1 MAITGPSTGNRTLQG
16 NSSEGHSSEGHS
28 SEGHSCKEKS
38 GAIARATLRFRAAW
52 RRVSGAARRRC
63 APPGAQGNPAHRA
76 TGRCLG
82 RFGAAG
88 QGKTAGAAP
97 APVRALIGSSLLGV
111 SLLVSGCGP
120 FLVAIDSKAIEDNPG
135 KRTFYQRLADASI
148 ETKAIVNLHAQ
159 DERFDTAHLV
169 IQSYNGTV
177 LIAGQVAD
185 AALRQVANEVIRDIR
200 DVRRIYNELA
210 VAAPSSAMTRASDK
224 WIASKVKAA
233 LLASRRTPGRRTKVV
248 AENGVVYLLG
258 LVTAEEANRI
268 AAEASAVSGVQRVVR
283 LFEVI
288 P

>member
-1 MAITGPSTGNRTLQG
+1 MQG
-16 NSSEGHSSEGHS
+16 NLSEGHSSEGHS
-28 SEGHSCKEKS
+28 SEGKG
-38 GAIARATLRFRAAW
+38 GAIARATVRFRAAW
-52 RRVSGAARRRC
+52 NRVTGAARRYS
-63 APPGAQGNPAHRA
+63 APPGAQGSPAHRA
-76 TGRCLG
+76 TSRCLG
-82 RFGAAG
+82 RFGAEG

-111 SLLVSGCGP
+111 CLLVSGCGP

-135 KRTFYQRLADASI
+135 RRTFYQRLADASI
-148 ETKAIVNLHAQ
+148 ETKAIVNLHAK
-159 DERFDTAHLV
+159 DERFDAAHLV

-177 LIAGQVAD
+177 LVAGQVAD

-210 VAAPSSAMTRASDK
+210 VAAPSSALTRASDK
-224 WIASKVKAA
+224 WVASKVKAA
-233 LLASRRTPGRRTKVV
+233 LLAGRRTPGRRTQVV

-258 LVTAEEANRI
+258 LVTEEEAERI
-268 AAEASAVSGVQRVVR
+268 ATEASAVSGVQRVVR

>member
-1 MAITGPSTGNRTLQG
+1 M
-16 NSSEGHSSEGHS
+16 
-28 SEGHSCKEKS
+28 
-38 GAIARATLRFRAAW
+38 
-52 RRVSGAARRRC
+52 
-63 APPGAQGNPAHRA
+63 
-76 TGRCLG
+76 
-82 RFGAAG
+82 
-88 QGKTAGAAP
+88 
-97 APVRALIGSSLLGV
+97 

-120 FLVAIDSKAIEDNPG
+120 FLVAIDSRAIEDNPG
-135 KRTFYQRLADASI
+135 RRTFYQRLADASI

-159 DERFDTAHLV
+159 DERFDAAHLV

-177 LIAGQVAD
+177 LVAGQVAD

-224 WIASKVKAA
+224 WVASKVKAA
-233 LLASRRTPGRRTKVV
+233 LLAGRRTPGRRTKVV

-258 LVTAEEANRI
+258 LVTAEEADRI
-268 AAEASAVSGVQRVVR
+268 ATEAAAVSGVQRVVR

>member
-1 MAITGPSTGNRTLQG
+1 MQG
-16 NSSEGHSSEGHS
+16 NLSKGHSSEGHAGEGHSSEGK
-28 SEGHSCKEKS
+28 G
-38 GAIARATLRFRAAW
+38 GAIARATVRFRAAW
-52 RRVSGAARRRC
+52 RRVTGAERRRS

-76 TGRCLG
+76 TSRCLG
-82 RFGAAG
+82 RCGAEG

-97 APVRALIGSSLLGV
+97 TLRALIGPSLLGV

-120 FLVAIDSKAIEDNPG
+120 LLVAIDSKAIEDNPG
-135 KRTFYQRLADASI
+135 KRTFYQRLADSSI
-148 ETKAIVNLHAQ
+148 ETKATVNLHAK
-159 DERFDTAHLV
+159 DGRFDAAHLV

-200 DVRRIYNELA
+200 DVRRIYNELE
-210 VAAPSSAMTRASDK
+210 VAAPSSALTRASDR
-224 WIASKVKAA
+224 WVASKVKAA
-233 LLASRRTPGRRTKVV
+233 LLAERGTPGRRTKVV

-258 LVTAEEANRI
+258 LVTEEEADRI
-268 AAEASAVSGVQRVVR
+268 ATEASAVSGVQRVVR

>member
-1 MAITGPSTGNRTLQG
+1 MQG
-16 NSSEGHSSEGHS
+16 NLSEGHSSEGHS
-28 SEGHSCKEKS
+28 SEGHSSEGKG
-38 GAIARATLRFRAAW
+38 GAIARARVRFRAAW
-52 RRVSGAARRRC
+52 RRVAGAERRRS
-63 APPGAQGNPAHRA
+63 APAGAQGNPAHRA

-82 RFGAAG
+82 RFGVEG

-97 APVRALIGSSLLGV
+97 AAVRALIGSSLLGV

-159 DERFDTAHLV
+159 DERFDAAHLV

-177 LIAGQVAD
+177 LVAGQVAD

-233 LLASRRTPGRRTKVV
+233 LLAGRRTPGRRTKVV

-258 LVTAEEANRI
+258 LVTAEEADRI
-268 AAEASAVSGVQRVVR
+268 ATEASAVSGVQRVVR

>member
-1 MAITGPSTGNRTLQG
+1 MQG
-16 NSSEGHSSEGHS
+16 YSSEGYSSEGK
-28 SEGHSCKEKS
+28 G
-38 GAIARATLRFRAAW
+38 GAIARATLRCRAAW
-52 RRVSGAARRRC
+52 RRVAGAARRRC
-63 APPGAQGNPAHRA
+63 APPGAQGNPAPRA

-82 RFGAAG
+82 RFGVEG

-111 SLLVSGCGP
+111 CLLVSGCGP

-135 KRTFYQRLADASI
+135 RRTFYQRLADASI
-148 ETKAIVNLHAQ
+148 ETKAIVNLHAK
-159 DERFDTAHLV
+159 DERFDAAHLV

-177 LIAGQVAD
+177 LVAGQVAD

-233 LLASRRTPGRRTKVV
+233 LLAGRRTPGRRTKVV

-258 LVTAEEANRI
+258 LVTEEEADRI
-268 AAEASAVSGVQRVVR
+268 ATEASAVSGVQRVVR

>member
-28 SEGHSCKEKS
+28 SEGKS
-38 GAIARATLRFRAAW
+38 GAIARATVRFRAAW
-52 RRVSGAARRRC
+52 RRVTGAARRRS
-63 APPGAQGNPAHRA
+63 APPAAQGNPAHRA

-82 RFGAAG
+82 RLGAEG

-97 APVRALIGSSLLGV
+97 TLVRALIGPSLLGV

-135 KRTFYQRLADASI
+135 KRTFYQRLADTSI
-148 ETKAIVNLHAQ
+148 ETKATVNLHAK
-159 DERFDTAHLV
+159 DERFDAAHLV

-177 LIAGQVAD
+177 LVAGQVAD

-200 DVRRIYNELA
+200 DVRRIYNELE
-210 VAAPSSAMTRASDK
+210 VAAPSSALTRASDK
-224 WIASKVKAA
+224 WVASKVKAA
-233 LLASRRTPGRRTKVV
+233 LLADRRTPGRRTKVV
-248 AENGVVYLLG
+248 TENGVVYLLG
-258 LVTAEEANRI
+258 LVTEEEADRI
-268 AAEASAVSGVQRVVR
+268 ATEASAVSGVQRVVR

>member
-1 MAITGPSTGNRTLQG
+1 MQG
-16 NSSEGHSSEGHS
+16 YSSEGHSSEGHL
-28 SEGHSCKEKS
+28 SEGKG
-38 GAIARATLRFRAAW
+38 GAIARATVRFRAAW
-52 RRVSGAARRRC
+52 RRVTGAARRRS
-63 APPGAQGNPAHRA
+63 APPAAQGNPAHRA
-76 TGRCLG
+76 TSRYLG
-82 RFGAAG
+82 RFGAEG
-88 QGKTAGAAP
+88 QGKAAGAAP

-135 KRTFYQRLADASI
+135 RRTFYQRLADASI

-159 DERFDTAHLV
+159 DERFDAAHLV

-177 LIAGQVAD
+177 LVAGQVAD

-224 WIASKVKAA
+224 WVASKVKAA
-233 LLASRRTPGRRTKVV
+233 LLAGRRTPGRRTKVV

-258 LVTAEEANRI
+258 LVTEEEADRI
-268 AAEASAVSGVQRVVR
+268 ATEASAVSGVQRVVR

>member
-1 MAITGPSTGNRTLQG
+1 MQG

-28 SEGHSCKEKS
+28 SEGKS
-38 GAIARATLRFRAAW
+38 GAIARATVRFRAAW
-52 RRVSGAARRRC
+52 RRVAGAERRRC
-63 APPGAQGNPAHRA
+63 APAGARGNPAHRA

-82 RFGAAG
+82 RFGAEG

-97 APVRALIGSSLLGV
+97 ALIRALIGSSLLGV
-111 SLLVSGCGP
+111 SLLVSGCGS
-120 FLVAIDSKAIEDNPG
+120 FLVAIDSRAIEDNPG
-135 KRTFYQRLADASI
+135 RRTFYQRLADASI
-148 ETKAIVNLHAQ
+148 ETKAIVNLHAK
-159 DERFDTAHLV
+159 DERFDAAHLV

-177 LIAGQVAD
+177 LVAGQVAD

-233 LLASRRTPGRRTKVV
+233 LLAGRRTPGRRTRVV
-248 AENGVVYLLG
+248 AENGVIYLLG
-258 LVTAEEANRI
+258 LVTAEEADRI
-268 AAEASAVSGVQRVVR
+268 ATEASAVSGVQRVVR
-283 LFEVI
+283 LFEII